1 MSRSLLCSRS
11 FRRTAAR
18 VGDPVQEPAAR
29 HQLRASGPGPSMRF
43 FSFTVQSYGSV
54 VPFFSYEVHHGFHV
68 IGRRLL
74 EISNA
79 GSDDAETAFFSAQG
93 RSLVLLELLE

>member
-1 MSRSLLCSRS
+1 
-11 FRRTAAR
+11 
-18 VGDPVQEPAAR
+18 
-29 HQLRASGPGPSMRF
+29 
-43 FSFTVQSYGSV
+43 VQSYGSV